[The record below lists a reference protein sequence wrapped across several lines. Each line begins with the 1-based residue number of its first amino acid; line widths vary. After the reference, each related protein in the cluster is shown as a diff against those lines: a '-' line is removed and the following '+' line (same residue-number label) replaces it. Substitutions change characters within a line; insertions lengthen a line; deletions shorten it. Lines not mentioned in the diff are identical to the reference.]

1 MTTASWMSLA
11 GNLVV
16 VTGVGARN
24 SIGFSAAKAVCE
36 LGARIFITSQSDR
49 CIDRAR
55 ELTELGYEAFAIS
68 ADLTLE
74 SEIQKLVDAI
84 SEVGKTYALVNNAG
98 MSSVAQPMST
108 TGESDSLEN
117 STKESFE
124 FSIARNLTSAFL
136 LTKALLPALRESK
149 GRIVNVTS
157 VTGPLMA
164 MRNEAGYAAA
174 KAGLMG
180 LTRSIALDEAAY
192 GITAN
197 AVAPGWIA
205 TDNQT
210 DLEKSQGPKI
220 PMGRSAEGDEV
231 GRVIA
236 FLASPA
242 ASYLTGQLIVVDG
255 GNSIAEER

>member
-1 MTTASWMSLA
+1 MTKWLDLT
-11 GNLVV
+11 GRLVV
-16 VTGVGARN
+16 VTGVGAKN
-24 SIGFSAAKAVCE
+24 SIGYATAHALGE
-36 LGARIFITSQSDR
+36 LGAKLFVTSQSER
-49 CIDRAR
+49 CLERAKDLR
-55 ELTELGYEAFAIS
+55 SEGFDASGFL
-68 ADLTLE
+68 ADLTKE
-74 SEIQKLVDAI
+74 EDIEKLVCEIDKLGR
-84 SEVGKTYALVNNAG
+84 VYALVNNAG
-98 MSSVAQPMST
+98 MSSVAQPMGT
-108 TGESDSLEN
+108 TGESNSLEN

-124 FSIARNLTSAFL
+124 FSISRNLTSAFL
-136 LTKALLPALRESK
+136 LTKKLLPSLRQSK
-149 GRIVNVTS
+149 GRIVNITS

-164 MRNEAGYAAA
+164 MKDEAGYAAA

-180 LTRSIALDEAAY
+180 LTRSIALDEAQH

-210 DLEKSQGPKI
+210 ELEKNQGPKI
-220 PMGRSAEGDEV
+220 PLGRSASPDEV
-231 GRVIA
+231 GRVAA

>member
-1 MTTASWMSLA
+1 MTAASWMSLA
-11 GNLVV
+11 GRLVV

-24 SIGFSAAKAVCE
+24 SIGYAAAKAVCE
-36 LGARIFITSQSDR
+36 LGAKVFVTSQSDR
-49 CIDRAR
+49 CLERAKD
-55 ELTELGYEAFAIS
+55 LVDLGFAAFATP
-68 ADLTLE
+68 ADLTHE
-74 SEIQKLVDAI
+74 SEIQKLVDAV
-84 SEVGKTYALVNNAG
+84 SEVGKTYALINNAG
-98 MSSVAQPMST
+98 MSSIAQPMNT

-117 STKESFE
+117 STKKSFE
-124 FSIARNLTSAFL
+124 FSISRNLTSAFL
-136 LTKALLPALRESK
+136 LTKALLPALRETR
-149 GRIVNVTS
+149 GRVVNVTS

-220 PMGRSAEGDEV
+220 PMGRSAKADEV
-231 GRVIA
+231 GRVVA